1 MSKIREKNELDEKNM
16 SELNEGRDDVPSV
29 LGKWDIKRMF
39 RKAKINMY
47 KYVPP
52 CPKCGSFC
60 TGRYVKEPYSEKG
73 KDYLERES
81 LRFGEIVRF
90 IQSIPYKNMFCV
102 DCDYKWHGIVETK
115 LISKD
120 ELDDMIE
127 KRETYE
133 AYIEAKEEQAF
144 KNDTKKGGFFNL

>member
-1 MSKIREKNELDEKNM
+1 
-16 SELNEGRDDVPSV
+16 
-29 LGKWDIKRMF
+29 
-39 RKAKINMY
+39 
-47 KYVPP
+47 
-52 CPKCGSFC
+52 
-60 TGRYVKEPYSEKG
+60 
-73 KDYLERES
+73 
-81 LRFGEIVRF
+81 
-90 IQSIPYKNMFCV
+90 MFCV